1 MNKIILLTIL
11 NFFSLFFLNAQRE
24 CGTDLNHQ
32 LMMRYDTAYYNRFNN
47 YQHACNLTET
57 IRPKLDN
64 IVYHIPVVVH
74 VFHSGEP
81 VGEGC
86 NISDSM
92 ILNAINGLNQR
103 WRNENGMGADLG
115 IDFCLAS
122 VDPIGN
128 PTSGIL
134 RIDASSV
141 PLYASGGVKMLN
153 YSACDGIAV
162 DDTIIKNISTWPVL
176 DYYNIWVVNDI
187 CGNVAGYAYFPWGGK
202 FDGALMM
209 YSYMNGSL
217 NTLSHELGHG
227 FNLQHTFR
235 GDGGNVNCPV
245 DTSCATDGDM
255 VCDTPPHKSIDCGEV
270 NPCTNE
276 GVWDN
281 SRFNYMSGC
290 STRNRFTE
298 GQKNRVRSAAEIY
311 PRVSLLTSSN
321 SNCPNTSLLEL
332 NKEKERVVIHPNP
345 LMFESTITTD
355 VRGAFYLYDV
365 FGRLVVMIEIS
376 NESTKI
382 RRGNIPAGMYFYKFS
397 NISGRIVIY

>member
-1 MNKIILLTIL
+1 MIIKRLTAI
-11 NFFSLFFLNAQRE
+11 FCCFTLFCAIAQRE
-24 CGTDLNHQ
+24 CGTDINHQ
-32 LMMRYDTAYYNRFNN
+32 LMMRNDTSYYNHFLN
-47 YQHACNLTET
+47 YQHSSNMTT
-57 IRPKLDN
+57 VNHSKLDN
-64 IVYHIPVVVH
+64 SVYHIPVVVH

-86 NISDSM
+86 NISDSVIM
-92 ILNAINGLNQR
+92 DAIDGLNQR
-103 WRNENGMGADLG
+103 WRNGNGLGADLG

-122 VDPIGN
+122 VDPSGN

-141 PLYASGGVKMLN
+141 PLYTSGGVKMLN
-153 YSACDGIAV
+153 NTPCDGIAV

-245 DTSCATDGDM
+245 DTACTSDGDM
-255 VCDTPPHKSIDCGEV
+255 VCDTPPHKSSDCGEV
-270 NPCTNE
+270 NPCTND

-290 STRNRFTE
+290 TTRNRFTE
-298 GQKNRVRSAAEIY
+298 GQKNRVRNAAEIY

-321 SNCPNTSLLEL
+321 SNCLNTSLLDL
-332 NKEKERVVIHPNP
+332 NKEKVRVQIYPNP
-345 LMFESTITTD
+345 FMVEAIITTN
-355 VRGAFYLYDV
+355 VRGSFYLYDI
-365 FGRLVVMIEIS
+365 FGRLVEVIEIT

-382 RRGNIPAGMYFYKFS
+382 KRGKLNAGMYYYKFL
-397 NISGRIVIY
+397 NQSGRLVIY